1 MGSVDGLLSPE
12 STVTSLLASSGRL
25 KSSLNP
31 EPVHT
36 IRYKDRNYESASE
49 ALDAYIADFQQN
61 LQISKPFVG
70 HLELSKG
77 PATAVLHHSGYRN
90 RDVLKESLT
99 EKELDFLNL
108 PVRPKHRGSDRLS
121 MTTDDLLLLPS
132 DGSLPVTRT
141 SAFLSQS
148 ESYSLG
154 HSTNSSSWSRS
165 RHGDTPQSSRTH
177 RQRTA
182 VSNPHRERAS
192 GRERSQC
199 VDELLL
205 SSSRITPRKLP
216 PTKTDPPG
224 SLPSQHLPRWITSHK
239 SEMNFSGV
247 TSIPDL
253 KYPIW
258 LRECD
263 VPIQTVSD
271 TPAVPCWV
279 SELEKNSDKGQQ
291 DPKDQLKGQGGGSS
305 DQTTLRELRLQFTET
320 LGAAESRGAVYD
332 SGELF
337 RGDRIGSLIKRAEQV
352 LTSPSLGLGGRT
364 QDLHGSPGG
373 TEELLE
379 AEHSW
384 ENPPVTFKSPV
395 PVGDAEEQLT
405 VDESLRDTAEKSIG
419 SSSGYSSRKHHGP
432 VEALKQMLFS
442 LQAVEQRVTQ
452 HEENGSK
459 SISSVTAPNLD
470 QMEDQELKELPQ
482 PDNEDHDSAPGGQ
495 SLQRALHHLGRLKSL
510 VDEMNEK
517 KARELQPRGNEG
529 QS

>member
-25 KSSLNP
+25 KSSLHP
-31 EPVHT
+31 EPAHT
-36 IRYKDRNYESASE
+36 IKYKDRNYESASE
-49 ALDAYIADFQQN
+49 ALNAYIADFQKS
-61 LQISKPFVG
+61 LRISEPSVGQI
-70 HLELSKG
+70 ELPKG
-77 PATAVLHHSGYRN
+77 PATSALRHSGYRN

-99 EKELDFLNL
+99 ERELDFLKL

-121 MTTDDLLLLPS
+121 VTTDDLLLLPS

-148 ESYSLG
+148 ESYAPG
-154 HSTNSSSWSRS
+154 HSANSSSWSRS
-165 RHGDTPQSSRTH
+165 RLGHTPRSSLH
-177 RQRTA
+177 RRPA
-182 VSNPHRERAS
+182 LSNPHRARTS

-199 VDELLL
+199 VDDLLL
-205 SSSRITPRKLP
+205 SSSFLS
-216 PTKTDPPG
+216 TKTDPPG
-224 SLPSQHLPRWITSHK
+224 SLASHHLPRWITSHR
-239 SEMNFSGV
+239 SEMDFSGV

-263 VPIQTVSD
+263 VPAQT
-271 TPAVPCWV
+271 TPDSPTVPCWV
-279 SELEKNSDKGQQ
+279 RELEKNSDEGQQ
-291 DPKDQLKGQGGGSS
+291 DPEAYLKGPGGAGR
-305 DQTTLRELRLQFTET
+305 DQATLGELRLQFTET
-320 LGAAESRGAVYD
+320 PATAESRECRGAVYD
-332 SGELF
+332 RAEPF
-337 RGDRIGSLIKRAEQV
+337 RGDRIGSLIQRAEQV
-352 LTSPSLGLGGRT
+352 LNSPSLGLGGTT
-364 QDLHGSPGG
+364 QNLHGSPGG

-379 AEHSW
+379 ADHSW

-395 PVGDAEEQLT
+395 PVGDQEEQLT
-405 VDESLRDTAEKSIG
+405 ADESQRDTTEKSVG

-452 HEENGSK
+452 HKETRSE
-459 SISSVTAPNLD
+459 SITSGTVPNLLT
-470 QMEDQELKELPQ
+470 QMEDQELKEFPQ
-482 PDNEDHDSAPGGQ
+482 PDTEDHDPAAGGQ

-510 VDEMNEK
+510 VDEMKEK
-517 KARELQPRGNEG
+517 KARELQPVKGNEG